1 MRPLA
6 QHTILFFIST
16 FIVVYSAHAQN
27 IWSDALHGNV
37 KQMKADLQT
46 DPSLLMSHQDPAGG
60 PVPLDLAILS
70 GEPAAVKFLLDAG
83 ANANYIST
91 VWNKDDN
98 TWHDARSPLAQAAL
112 WAVWTPGT
120 GDSLNPTKMYMI
132 AQQLISH
139 GAQIDAPS
147 GTWKSSP
154 LFYVLRFEVLNRFPT
169 ADRLAELLI
178 TNGAQVNI
186 PDGQEPAMALVA
198 KSGDVRMAEL
208 LIKHG
213 ANVNARNA
221 DGDTPLAIA
230 RMQKQRNPQL
240 EKILLKAG
248 AGM

>member
-1 MRPLA
+1 MRAKLFTQNAAIIVSLVLLA
-6 QHTILFFIST
+6 SA
-16 FIVVYSAHAQN
+16 AHAQN

-83 ANANYIST
+83 ANANYTST
-91 VWNKDDN
+91 VWSKDN
-98 TWHDARSPLAQAAL
+98 TWQDARSPLAQAAL

-132 AQQLISH
+132 AQQLIAH

-154 LFYVLRFEVLNRFPT
+154 LFYVLRFEVPNRFLA

-178 TNGAQVNI
+178 TNGAQVNV

-198 KSGDVRMAEL
+198 KSGDFRMAEL
-208 LIKHG
+208 LLKHG

-230 RMQKQRNPQL
+230 RMQKQPQI